1 MIKQKILSM
10 VGWGWFV
17 NWGWSM
23 VSWGLVDW
31 FVGIVTWSSFVSYFY
46 NISRVSISSVVL
58 DNLGTA
64 IREGNT
70 VFTISGITITSF
82 ICAKVDSSIF
92 VSNSVFVLVFSW
104 DVSVSW
110 FFVSW
115 SMVSWGMVSWSW
127 LVHWCWFVG
136 WGWFVNWGWVVWSSM
151 MDWGV
156 SVCWGV
162 DWDVSW
168 GVDSSAVLFSSIRI
182 VYVLWSSMGLASND
196 SMVGSMRFVD
206 GMAYGWGIAVFDY
219 LMARLISQGNGEK
232 RSDCNKSL

>member
-64 IREGNT
+64 IREGNS

-127 LVHWCWFVG
+127 LVYWCWFVG
-136 WGWFVNWGWVVWSSM
+136 WGWFVNWGWVVYWGWFVSGGRVAWSMSNSM
-151 MDWGV
+151 AVSSGV
-156 SVCWGV
+156 T
-162 DWDVSW
+162 
-168 GVDSSAVLFSSIRI
+168 VLYCSMAFYFSI
-182 VYVLWSSMGLASND
+182 
-196 SMVGSMRFVD
+196 
-206 GMAYGWGIAVFDY
+206 
-219 LMARLISQGNGEK
+219 GNGQK
-232 RSDCNKSL
+232 GNKSDEGLKMNQF